1 MSKSKMRQC
10 RTSAWRL
17 RLYRN
22 LQDDELGGLE
32 WRKATQAVHHPH
44 IDIRIVTSTMSRARW
59 EAAT

>member
-1 MSKSKMRQC
+1 MSNVSM
-10 RTSAWRL
+10 RL

-32 WRKATQAVHHPH
+32 WCKATHDVHHPR